1 MKASFELKNGS
12 IYFSPVHVVPTA
24 DERATLLVYAAPTT
38 QEKQE
43 VIETLGLDP
52 YDIESALDPD
62 EISRVE
68 FTPDRVSLIW
78 KRPKNASVDQ
88 QQVRFDVASIGLFLH
103 REKLVV
109 IMGEEAIPFSAKEFQ
124 GASSSVD
131 VLLRLLLHTVHH
143 YLGHLKVIKQITV
156 ELGSKIS
163 ASMENRY
170 LLQMFALSESLI
182 YYLNAIEANGAV
194 LAKLRANTERLGLPK
209 QDIEFLHDVMLDN
222 QQCARQAQIYS
233 TVLSGLM
240 DARGTIVNNNVNVLL
255 KNLTLINV
263 IFLPLTL
270 IASIG
275 GMSEFSMM
283 THGID
288 WRISYLLLTLGMV
301 VLGWATWVGL
311 VRILDKRQTKQ
322 RSEPPYASK
331 HGALPISAIWRR
343 CHRILSRFRQAVS
356 HHISTR
362 R

>member
-1 MKASFELKNGS
+1 MKAGFEIKDGS
-12 IYFSPVHVVPTA
+12 IIPAT
-24 DERATLLVYAAPTT
+24 DGRATLLVYAAPTT
-38 QEKQE
+38 HEKQE
-43 VIETLGLDP
+43 VIATLGLDA

-68 FTPDRVSLIW
+68 FTPERVSIIW

-103 REKLVV
+103 QEKLVV
-109 IMGEEAIPFSAKEFQ
+109 IMGEEAIPFSAREFQ
-124 GASSSVD
+124 GACSSAD
-131 VLLRLLLHTVHH
+131 VLLRFLLHTVHH

-163 ASMENRY
+163 AAMENRY
-170 LLQMFALSESLI
+170 LLQMFALGESLI

-194 LAKLRANTERLGLPK
+194 LTKLRANAERLALPK

-275 GMSEFSMM
+275 GMSEYSMM

-288 WRISYLLLTLGMV
+288 WRISYTLLTLGMV
-301 VLGWATWVGL
+301 ALGWATWVAL

-322 RSEPPYASK
+322 GSHSPHGSK
-331 HGALPISAIWRR
+331 HGAMLLSAMRHR
-343 CHRILSRFRQAVS
+343 CDRILSRFRRAL
-356 HHISTR
+356 STR
-362 R
+362 ILPPR